1 MLSKEKMSG
10 NNEKSDKKGSTLIEI
25 IIGASFVALIVAL
38 LTYVGFSLTS
48 FNINFMKSFEPQFEL
63 QYVVQNM
70 IKEIRTMRQSS
81 VGSYPIS
88 QAASSTF
95 IFFSDIDADG
105 VVERFKYFV
114 SGNALKKG
122 ILVPTGNPLIY
133 NEANEET
140 FDILHNLKIGTS
152 SVFNYY
158 DANYSGSE
166 APLSFPINIPD
177 VKLIKAQFTIT
188 KSDGTA
194 TTTSVIELTPRELRD
209 N

>member
-1 MLSKEKMSG
+1 MLLKEKMSG
-10 NNEKSDKKGSTLIEI
+10 NKEKRRGATLIEI
-25 IIGASFVALIVAL
+25 IIAASFVALIVAL
-38 LTYVGFSLTS
+38 LIYVGFSLTS

>member
-38 LTYVGFSLTS
+38 LIYVGFSLTS

>member
-10 NNEKSDKKGSTLIEI
+10 NKEKRRGATLIEI

>member
-1 MLSKEKMSG
+1 M
-10 NNEKSDKKGSTLIEI
+10 IEI
-25 IIGASFVALIVAL
+25 IIAASFVALIVAL
-38 LTYVGFSLTS
+38 LIYVGFSLTS

>member
-140 FDILHNLKIGTS
+140 LDILHNLKIGTS

>member
-38 LTYVGFSLTS
+38 LIYVGFSLTS

-194 TTTSVIELTPRELRD
+194 TTTLVIESTPRELRD

>member
-1 MLSKEKMSG
+1 MLLKEKMSG
-10 NNEKSDKKGSTLIEI
+10 NKEKRKGSTLIEI

-63 QYVVQNM
+63 QYVIQNM

-95 IFFSDIDADG
+95 VFYSDVDADG

-122 ILVPTGNPLIY
+122 ILVPTGNPFSY
-133 NEANEET
+133 
-140 FDILHNLKIGTS
+140 
-152 SVFNYY
+152 
-158 DANYSGSE
+158 
-166 APLSFPINIPD
+166 
-177 VKLIKAQFTIT
+177 
-188 KSDGTA
+188 
-194 TTTSVIELTPRELRD
+194 
-209 N
+209 